1 VFREAASIC
10 GYHTA
15 QQPHAAQGQGGLR
28 SLRPLVF
35 FALHLFMPTLFDP
48 VRLGDIQ
55 LANRIVMAPLTR
67 NRARQQVVGDLHVEY
82 YRQRASAGLLIT
94 EATQI
99 RPDGQGYFDTP
110 GIHTPEQIAAWK
122 RVTDAVHAEG
132 GKIVVQLWHVGRIS
146 VKRLQPGGQPP
157 VSSTNRAAKTRTY
170 AAHGELVPTDEP
182 RALATDE
189 IPQLIAD
196 YAQAARNAIAAG
208 FDGVE
213 VHSANGY
220 LLEQFLRDSTNDRTD
235 AYGGSI
241 ENRARLLVEVMTAV
255 AEAIGPGRT
264 GLRVSPVTP
273 ANDIGQ
279 DSNPQALFNHVADR
293 LSPLK
298 LAFMEVVEGATGG
311 PRDNA
316 PFDYAELRRRFNGPW
331 IVNNGYDRTMAL
343 DAIASGHA
351 DAVAIGRP
359 FISNPDLVERI
370 RADLPWA
377 APQKETFYGG
387 GAEGYTDYPVAAA

>member
-1 VFREAASIC
+1 
-10 GYHTA
+10 
-15 QQPHAAQGQGGLR
+15 
-28 SLRPLVF
+28 
-35 FALHLFMPTLFDP
+35 MPTLFDP
-48 VRLGDIQ
+48 VRFGDIQ
-55 LANRIVMAPLTR
+55 LANRVVMAPLTR
-67 NRARQQVVGDLHVEY
+67 NRAPAQTPHALQVEY
-82 YRQRASAGLLIT
+82 YRQRAGAGLIIT

-110 GIHTPEQIAAWK
+110 GIHTPEQIAGWK
-122 RVTDAVHAEG
+122 QVTDAVHAEG

-146 VKRLQPGGQPP
+146 VNSLQPGGQAP

-170 AAHGELVPTDEP
+170 AAHGELVPTAVP

-189 IPQLIAD
+189 LPQLVAD
-196 YAQAARNAIAAG
+196 YAQAAKNAIAAG

-213 VHSANGY
+213 VHGANGY
-220 LLEQFLRDSTNDRTD
+220 LLEQFLRDSANDRSD

-255 AEAIGPGRT
+255 AGAIGAGRT
-264 GLRVSPVTP
+264 ALRLSPVTP

-279 DSNPQALFNHVADR
+279 DSDPQALFNHVADR
-293 LSPLK
+293 LAPLK
-298 LAFMEVVEGATGG
+298 LAFLEVVEGATGG

-316 PFDYAELRRRFNGPW
+316 PFDYDELRRRFAGPY
-331 IVNNGYDRTMAL
+331 IANNGYDRQMAL
-343 DAIASGHA
+343 DAVASGHA

-359 FISNPDLVERI
+359 FIANPDLVERI
-370 RADLPWA
+370 RDDLPWA

-387 GAEGYTDYPVAAA
+387 GAEGYTDYPAARQAA